1 MPEDNGNKV
10 TKPQFLHIIYLLAFV
25 LLLVWAINAI
35 ITYTK
40 LSSNQ
45 SFLGRL
51 TSSVLL
57 QKPLTQDNVKY
68 VRLQGPQGAPGSQGK
83 IGLTG
88 PQGAPG
94 PQGKIGLTGPSGTSG
109 CINSQ
114 CLSLQP
120 LTPGVQEA
128 GNINISG
135 SVLANTI
142 IATTIQGDGS
152 GLTNVNANKLNGNDS
167 SYYTNASNLTT
178 GTIANNLLSNTVT
191 EQGNNFNSPNQL
203 LQLNSSGGL
212 PAISGANL
220 TDLNA
225 SNISTGTLA
234 DNLLSADVPLLNSN
248 NLFQPSID
256 SANTLNINTTTG
268 STILN
273 VNTNPY
279 TVTNNSGIP
288 PWTTS
293 SSTLPQGLIGATSVT
308 YNGYV
313 YVMGGG
319 SNAVYYA
326 PLNYNGSV
334 GSWTISSNT
343 LPQALHEATSVTYN
357 GYVYVMGGAT
367 GSSSATATNTVYYAP
382 LNSNG
387 SVGSWT
393 TSASTL
399 PQALYGAT
407 SVIYNG
413 YVYVMGGSNNSG
425 GYLNTVY
432 YAPLNSNGLVG
443 SWTASTST
451 LPQALGGATSVTY
464 NGYVYVMGGYNGY
477 LQKTVYYAPLNSNGS
492 VGSWTISSNTL
503 PQTLMFATSVT
514 YNGYVYVMGGN
525 YNTIDD
531 QNNVSYAPLNSNGS
545 VGSWAPSTSTLPYG
559 VQSATSVIYNG
570 YVYVMGGYDFE
581 GSGNSNAVYYTLLPG
596 PITIGQG
603 SINANGILVA
613 TNNTYLQALTANG
626 AVLLQDSTNSTSA
639 FQVQNSLGNTVL
651 AVNTVNN
658 RVGIGTTSPNYPLD
672 VVGNINTSSNYLING
687 VQISSSNLSD
697 SANIARL
704 NANQTF
710 SGVDTFSNV
719 LTLGKELI
727 LDGHYVTGNTSGNT
741 TITAGSAAGTSPTV
755 SINGNDVGGTITI
768 TTGSSGVSSGT
779 IVNVVFANAYGATP
793 SVVISSD
800 NAATAILENYV
811 SGIST
816 TGFSID
822 IANTTV
828 ASTTYVYSYFV
839 TQ

>member
-10 TKPQFLHIIYLLAFV
+10 TKPQFLRIIYLLAFV

-68 VRLQGPQGAPGSQGK
+68 VRLQGPQGAPG
-83 IGLTG
+83 
-88 PQGAPG
+88 

-114 CLSLQP
+114 CLSLQS
-120 LTPGVQEA
+120 LTPGVQET

-268 STILN
+268 SNILN

-293 SSTLPQGLIGATSVT
+293 TS
-308 YNGYV
+308 
-313 YVMGGG
+313 
-319 SNAVYYA
+319 
-326 PLNYNGSV
+326 
-334 GSWTISSNT
+334 T
-343 LPQALHEATSVTYN
+343 LPQALNEATSVTYN
-357 GYVYVMGGAT
+357 GYVYVMGGMNNS
-367 GSSSATATNTVYYAP
+367 GNSSFNTVYYAP

-393 TSASTL
+393 TST
-399 PQALYGAT
+399 
-407 SVIYNG
+407 N
-413 YVYVMGGSNNSG
+413 
-425 GYLNTVY
+425 
-432 YAPLNSNGLVG
+432 
-443 SWTASTST
+443 T

-464 NGYVYVMGGYNGY
+464 NGYVYVMGGDNGSY
-477 LQKTVYYAPLNSNGS
+477 TGQNTVYYAPLNSNGS
-492 VGSWTISSNTL
+492 VGSWTTSTSTL
-503 PQTLMFATSVT
+503 PQGLYGATSVT
-514 YNGYVYVMGGN
+514 YNGYVYVMGGWS
-525 YNTIDD
+525 D
-531 QNNVSYAPLNSNGS
+531 G
-545 VGSWAPSTSTLPYG
+545 
-559 VQSATSVIYNG
+559 
-570 YVYVMGGYDFE
+570 
-581 GSGNSNAVYYTLLPG
+581 VYYTLLPG
-596 PITIGQG
+596 PTTIGQG
-603 SINANGILVA
+603 SVNTNGVLVA

-639 FQVQNSLGNTVL
+639 FEVQNTAGSTVL
-651 AVNTVNN
+651 AVDTVNG
-658 RVGIGTTSPNYPLD
+658 RVGIGTNSPQHSLD
-672 VVGNINTSSNYLING
+672 VAGNINTSGNYLING
-687 VQISSSNLSD
+687 VQISASNLSD

-710 SGVDTFSNV
+710 SGANTFSGM
-719 LTLGKELI
+719 LTLN
-727 LDGHYVTGNTSGNT
+727 GHYNTGNSSGST
-741 TITAGSAAGTSPTV
+741 AVTAGSAAGTSPTV
-755 SINGNDVGGTITI
+755 SINGNDVSGTITI
-768 TTGSSGVSSGT
+768 TTGSSAVSSGT

-822 IANTTV
+822 TANTTV

>member
-10 TKPQFLHIIYLLAFV
+10 TKPQFLRIIYLLAFV

-68 VRLQGPQGAPGSQGK
+68 VRLQGPQGAPG
-83 IGLTG
+83 
-88 PQGAPG
+88 

-114 CLSLQP
+114 CLSLQS
-120 LTPGVQEA
+120 LTPGVQET

-268 STILN
+268 SNILN

-293 SSTLPQGLIGATSVT
+293 TS
-308 YNGYV
+308 
-313 YVMGGG
+313 
-319 SNAVYYA
+319 
-326 PLNYNGSV
+326 
-334 GSWTISSNT
+334 T
-343 LPQALHEATSVTYN
+343 LPQALNEATSVTYN
-357 GYVYVMGGAT
+357 GYVYVMGGMNNS
-367 GSSSATATNTVYYAP
+367 GNSSFNTVYYAP

-393 TSASTL
+393 TST
-399 PQALYGAT
+399 
-407 SVIYNG
+407 N
-413 YVYVMGGSNNSG
+413 
-425 GYLNTVY
+425 
-432 YAPLNSNGLVG
+432 
-443 SWTASTST
+443 T

-464 NGYVYVMGGYNGY
+464 NGYVYVMGGDNGSY
-477 LQKTVYYAPLNSNGS
+477 TGQNTVYYAPLNSNGS
-492 VGSWTISSNTL
+492 VGSWTT
-503 PQTLMFATSVT
+503 
-514 YNGYVYVMGGN
+514 
-525 YNTIDD
+525 
-531 QNNVSYAPLNSNGS
+531 
-545 VGSWAPSTSTLPYG
+545 STSTLPQGLYG
-559 VQSATSVIYNG
+559 ATSVIYNG
-570 YVYVMGGYDFE
+570 YVYVMGGYYN
-581 GSGNSNAVYYTLLPG
+581 GNLNTVYYAPLNSNGSVGSWTTSTSTLPQGLNEATSVTYNGYVYVMGGWSDGVYYTLLPG
-596 PITIGQG
+596 PTTIGQG
-603 SINANGILVA
+603 SVNTNGVLVA

-639 FQVQNSLGNTVL
+639 FEVQNTAGSTVL
-651 AVNTVNN
+651 AVDTVNG
-658 RVGIGTTSPNYPLD
+658 RVGIGTNSPQHSLD
-672 VVGNINTSSNYLING
+672 VAGNINTSGNYLING
-687 VQISSSNLSD
+687 VQISASNLSD

-710 SGVDTFSNV
+710 SGANTFSGM
-719 LTLGKELI
+719 LTLN
-727 LDGHYVTGNTSGNT
+727 GHYNTGNSSGST
-741 TITAGSAAGTSPTV
+741 AVTAGSAAGTSPTV
-755 SINGNDVGGTITI
+755 SINGNDVSGTITI
-768 TTGSSGVSSGT
+768 TTGSSAVSSGT

-822 IANTTV
+822 TANTTV

>member
-10 TKPQFLHIIYLLAFV
+10 TKPQFLRIIYLLAFV

-68 VRLQGPQGAPGSQGK
+68 VRLQGPQGAPG
-83 IGLTG
+83 
-88 PQGAPG
+88 

-114 CLSLQP
+114 CLSLQS
-120 LTPGVQEA
+120 LTPGVQET

-268 STILN
+268 SNILN

-293 SSTLPQGLIGATSVT
+293 TS
-308 YNGYV
+308 
-313 YVMGGG
+313 
-319 SNAVYYA
+319 
-326 PLNYNGSV
+326 
-334 GSWTISSNT
+334 T
-343 LPQALHEATSVTYN
+343 LPQALNEATSVTYN
-357 GYVYVMGGAT
+357 GYVYVMGGMNNS
-367 GSSSATATNTVYYAP
+367 GNSSFNTVYYAP

-393 TSASTL
+393 TST
-399 PQALYGAT
+399 
-407 SVIYNG
+407 N
-413 YVYVMGGSNNSG
+413 
-425 GYLNTVY
+425 
-432 YAPLNSNGLVG
+432 
-443 SWTASTST
+443 T

-464 NGYVYVMGGYNGY
+464 NGYVYVMGGDNGSY
-477 LQKTVYYAPLNSNGS
+477 TGQNTVYYAPLNSNGS
-492 VGSWTISSNTL
+492 VGSWTTSTSTL
-503 PQTLMFATSVT
+503 PQGLYGATSVT
-514 YNGYVYVMGGN
+514 YNGYVYVMGGDN
-525 YNTIDD
+525 NNGSYLNTAYYAPLNTNGSVGSWTISSNTLPQALSGATSVTYNGYVYVMGGYYNGNLNT
-531 QNNVSYAPLNSNGS
+531 VYYAPLNSNGS
-545 VGSWAPSTSTLPYG
+545 VGSWTTSTSTLPQG
-559 VQSATSVIYNG
+559 LNEATSVTYNG
-570 YVYVMGGYDFE
+570 YVYVMGGWSD
-581 GSGNSNAVYYTLLPG
+581 GVYYTLLPG
-596 PITIGQG
+596 PTTIGQG
-603 SINANGILVA
+603 SVNTNGVLVA

-639 FQVQNSLGNTVL
+639 FEVQNTAGSTVL
-651 AVNTVNN
+651 AVDTVNG
-658 RVGIGTTSPNYPLD
+658 RVGIGTNSPQHSLD
-672 VVGNINTSSNYLING
+672 VAGNINTSGNYLING
-687 VQISSSNLSD
+687 VQISASNLSD

-710 SGVDTFSNV
+710 SGANTFSGM
-719 LTLGKELI
+719 LTLN
-727 LDGHYVTGNTSGNT
+727 GHYNTGNSSGST
-741 TITAGSAAGTSPTV
+741 AVTAGSAAGTSPTV
-755 SINGNDVGGTITI
+755 SINGNDVSGTITI
-768 TTGSSGVSSGT
+768 TTGSSAVSSGT

-822 IANTTV
+822 TANTTV

>member
-10 TKPQFLHIIYLLAFV
+10 TKPQFLRIIYLLAFV

-68 VRLQGPQGAPGSQGK
+68 VRLQGPQGAPG
-83 IGLTG
+83 
-88 PQGAPG
+88 

-114 CLSLQP
+114 CLSLQS
-120 LTPGVQEA
+120 LTPGVQET

-268 STILN
+268 SNILN

-293 SSTLPQGLIGATSVT
+293 TS
-308 YNGYV
+308 
-313 YVMGGG
+313 
-319 SNAVYYA
+319 
-326 PLNYNGSV
+326 
-334 GSWTISSNT
+334 T
-343 LPQALHEATSVTYN
+343 LPQALNEATSVTYN
-357 GYVYVMGGAT
+357 GYVYVMGGMNNS
-367 GSSSATATNTVYYAP
+367 GNSSFNTVYYAP

-393 TSASTL
+393 TST
-399 PQALYGAT
+399 
-407 SVIYNG
+407 N
-413 YVYVMGGSNNSG
+413 
-425 GYLNTVY
+425 
-432 YAPLNSNGLVG
+432 
-443 SWTASTST
+443 T

-464 NGYVYVMGGYNGY
+464 NGYVYVMGGDNGSY
-477 LQKTVYYAPLNSNGS
+477 TGQNTVYYAPLNSNGS
-492 VGSWTISSNTL
+492 VGSWTTSTSTL
-503 PQTLMFATSVT
+503 PQGLNEATSVT
-514 YNGYVYVMGGN
+514 YNGYVYVMGGWS
-525 YNTIDD
+525 D
-531 QNNVSYAPLNSNGS
+531 G
-545 VGSWAPSTSTLPYG
+545 
-559 VQSATSVIYNG
+559 
-570 YVYVMGGYDFE
+570 
-581 GSGNSNAVYYTLLPG
+581 VYYTLLPG
-596 PITIGQG
+596 PTTIGQG
-603 SINANGILVA
+603 SVNTNGVLVA

-639 FQVQNSLGNTVL
+639 FEVQNTAGSTVL
-651 AVNTVNN
+651 AVDTVNG
-658 RVGIGTTSPNYPLD
+658 RVGIGTNSPQHSLD
-672 VVGNINTSSNYLING
+672 VAGNINTSGNYLING
-687 VQISSSNLSD
+687 VQISASNLSD

-710 SGVDTFSNV
+710 SGANTFSGM
-719 LTLGKELI
+719 LTLN
-727 LDGHYVTGNTSGNT
+727 GHYNTGNSSGST
-741 TITAGSAAGTSPTV
+741 AVTAGSAAGTSPTV
-755 SINGNDVGGTITI
+755 SINGNDVSGTITI
-768 TTGSSGVSSGT
+768 TTGSSAVSSGT

-822 IANTTV
+822 TANTTV

>member
-10 TKPQFLHIIYLLAFV
+10 TKPQFLRIIYLLAFV

-68 VRLQGPQGAPGSQGK
+68 VRLQGPQGAPG
-83 IGLTG
+83 
-88 PQGAPG
+88 

-114 CLSLQP
+114 CLSLQS
-120 LTPGVQEA
+120 LTPGVQET

-268 STILN
+268 SNILN

-293 SSTLPQGLIGATSVT
+293 TS
-308 YNGYV
+308 
-313 YVMGGG
+313 
-319 SNAVYYA
+319 
-326 PLNYNGSV
+326 
-334 GSWTISSNT
+334 T
-343 LPQALHEATSVTYN
+343 LPQALNEATSVTYN
-357 GYVYVMGGAT
+357 GYVYVMGGMNNS
-367 GSSSATATNTVYYAP
+367 GNSSFNTVYYAP

-393 TSASTL
+393 TST
-399 PQALYGAT
+399 
-407 SVIYNG
+407 N
-413 YVYVMGGSNNSG
+413 
-425 GYLNTVY
+425 
-432 YAPLNSNGLVG
+432 
-443 SWTASTST
+443 T

-464 NGYVYVMGGYNGY
+464 NGYVYVMGGDNGSY
-477 LQKTVYYAPLNSNGS
+477 LNTVYYAPLNSNGS
-492 VGSWTISSNTL
+492 VGSWTTSTSTL
-503 PQTLMFATSVT
+503 PQGLYGATSVT
-514 YNGYVYVMGGN
+514 YNGYVYVMGGWS
-525 YNTIDD
+525 D
-531 QNNVSYAPLNSNGS
+531 G
-545 VGSWAPSTSTLPYG
+545 
-559 VQSATSVIYNG
+559 
-570 YVYVMGGYDFE
+570 
-581 GSGNSNAVYYTLLPG
+581 VYYTLLPG
-596 PITIGQG
+596 PTTIGQG
-603 SINANGILVA
+603 SVNTNGVLVA

-639 FQVQNSLGNTVL
+639 FEVQNTAGSTVL
-651 AVNTVNN
+651 AVDTVNG
-658 RVGIGTTSPNYPLD
+658 RVGIGTNSPQHSLD
-672 VVGNINTSSNYLING
+672 VAGNINTSGNYLING
-687 VQISSSNLSD
+687 VQISASNLSD

-710 SGVDTFSNV
+710 SGANTFSGM
-719 LTLGKELI
+719 LTLN
-727 LDGHYVTGNTSGNT
+727 GHYNTGNSSGST
-741 TITAGSAAGTSPTV
+741 AVTAGSAAGTSPTV
-755 SINGNDVGGTITI
+755 SINGNDVSGTITI
-768 TTGSSGVSSGT
+768 TTGSSAVSSGT

-822 IANTTV
+822 TANTTV

>member
-1 MPEDNGNKV
+1 MPLD
-10 TKPQFLHIIYLLAFV
+10 P
-25 LLLVWAINAI
+25 
-35 ITYTK
+35 
-40 LSSNQ
+40 
-45 SFLGRL
+45 
-51 TSSVLL
+51 
-57 QKPLTQDNVKY
+57 
-68 VRLQGPQGAPGSQGK
+68 QGK

-114 CLSLQP
+114 CLSLQS
-120 LTPGVQEA
+120 LTPGVQET

-268 STILN
+268 SNILN

-293 SSTLPQGLIGATSVT
+293 TS
-308 YNGYV
+308 
-313 YVMGGG
+313 
-319 SNAVYYA
+319 
-326 PLNYNGSV
+326 
-334 GSWTISSNT
+334 T
-343 LPQALHEATSVTYN
+343 LPQALNEATSVTYN
-357 GYVYVMGGAT
+357 GYVYVMGGMNNS
-367 GSSSATATNTVYYAP
+367 GNSSFNTVYYAP

-393 TSASTL
+393 TST
-399 PQALYGAT
+399 
-407 SVIYNG
+407 N
-413 YVYVMGGSNNSG
+413 
-425 GYLNTVY
+425 
-432 YAPLNSNGLVG
+432 
-443 SWTASTST
+443 T

-464 NGYVYVMGGYNGY
+464 NGYVYVMGGDNGSY
-477 LQKTVYYAPLNSNGS
+477 TGQNTVYYAPLNSNGS
-492 VGSWTISSNTL
+492 VGSWTTSTSTL
-503 PQTLMFATSVT
+503 PQGLYGATSVT
-514 YNGYVYVMGGN
+514 YNGYVYVMGGDN
-525 YNTIDD
+525 NNGSYLNTAYYAPLNTNGSVGSWTISSNTLPQALSGATSVTYNGYVYVMGGYYNGNLNT
-531 QNNVSYAPLNSNGS
+531 VYYAPLNSNGS
-545 VGSWAPSTSTLPYG
+545 VGSWTTSTSTLPQG
-559 VQSATSVIYNG
+559 LNEATSVTYNG
-570 YVYVMGGYDFE
+570 YVYVMGGWSD
-581 GSGNSNAVYYTLLPG
+581 GVYYTLLPG
-596 PITIGQG
+596 PTTIGQG
-603 SINANGILVA
+603 SVNTNGVLVA

-639 FQVQNSLGNTVL
+639 FEVQNTAGSTVL
-651 AVNTVNN
+651 AVDTVNG
-658 RVGIGTTSPNYPLD
+658 RVGIGTNSPQHSLD
-672 VVGNINTSSNYLING
+672 VAGNINTSGNYLING
-687 VQISSSNLSD
+687 VQISASNLSD

-710 SGVDTFSNV
+710 SGANTFSGM
-719 LTLGKELI
+719 LTLN
-727 LDGHYVTGNTSGNT
+727 GHYNTGNSSGST
-741 TITAGSAAGTSPTV
+741 AVTAGSAAGTSPTV
-755 SINGNDVGGTITI
+755 SINGNDVSGTITI
-768 TTGSSGVSSGT
+768 TTGSSAVSSGT

-822 IANTTV
+822 TANTTV

>member
-1 MPEDNGNKV
+1 M
-10 TKPQFLHIIYLLAFV
+10 
-25 LLLVWAINAI
+25 
-35 ITYTK
+35 
-40 LSSNQ
+40 
-45 SFLGRL
+45 
-51 TSSVLL
+51 
-57 QKPLTQDNVKY
+57 
-68 VRLQGPQGAPGSQGK
+68 
-83 IGLTG
+83 
-88 PQGAPG
+88 
-94 PQGKIGLTGPSGTSG
+94 
-109 CINSQ
+109 
-114 CLSLQP
+114 
-120 LTPGVQEA
+120 TPGVQEA

-191 EQGNNFNSPNQL
+191 EQGNNFNSSNQL

-268 STILN
+268 SNILN
-273 VNTNPY
+273 VSTNPY

-293 SSTLPQGLIGATSVT
+293 SSTLPQALMGATSVT

-313 YVMGGG
+313 YVMGGLDDWG
-319 SNAVYYA
+319 FYSIYLNTVYYA
-326 PLNYNGSV
+326 PLNANGSV
-334 GSWTISSNT
+334 GSWTTSTSTLPQELYRATSVIYNGYVYVMGGYNGSTGTTLNTVYYAPLNSNGSVGSWTASTST
-343 LPQALHEATSVTYN
+343 LPQALSAATSVTYN
-357 GYVYVMGGAT
+357 GYVYVMGGHNNN
-367 GSSSATATNTVYYAP
+367 NTVYYAP

-393 TSASTL
+393 TSTSTL
-399 PQALYGAT
+399 PQGLSGAT
-407 SVIYNG
+407 SVTYNG
-413 YVYVMGGSNNSG
+413 YVYVMGGNN
-425 GYLNTVY
+425 GYSNTVY
-432 YAPLNSNGLVG
+432 YAPLNSNGSVG

-451 LPQALGGATSVTY
+451 LPQALSEATSVTY
-464 NGYVYVMGGYNGY
+464 NGYVYVMGGYNNNNY
-477 LQKTVYYAPLNSNGS
+477 FQKTVYYAPLNSNGS
-492 VGSWTISSNTL
+492 VGSWTASTSTL
-503 PQTLMFATSVT
+503 PRGLGEATSVT
-514 YNGYVYVMGGN
+514 YNGYVYVMGDG
-525 YNTIDD
+525 
-531 QNNVSYAPLNSNGS
+531 
-545 VGSWAPSTSTLPYG
+545 
-559 VQSATSVIYNG
+559 
-570 YVYVMGGYDFE
+570 
-581 GSGNSNAVYYTLLPG
+581 NAVYYTLLPG
-596 PITIGQG
+596 PTTIAQG
-603 SINANGILVA
+603 SVNTNGVLVA

-639 FQVQNSLGNTVL
+639 FQVQNSLGTTVL
-651 AVNTVNN
+651 NVDTVNN
-658 RVGIGTTSPNYPLD
+658 RVGIGTSSPNYPLD

-704 NANQTF
+704 NATQTF
-710 SGVDTFSNV
+710 SGIDTFSNV

-727 LDGHYVTGNTSGNT
+727 LDGHYVTGNSSGNT
-741 TITAGSAAGTSPTV
+741 TITAGSAVGTSPTV
-755 SINGNDVGGTITI
+755 SINGNDVGGTITV

>member
-10 TKPQFLHIIYLLAFV
+10 TKPQFLRIIYLLAFV

-68 VRLQGPQGAPGSQGK
+68 VRLQGPQGAPG
-83 IGLTG
+83 
-88 PQGAPG
+88 

-114 CLSLQP
+114 CLSLQS
-120 LTPGVQEA
+120 LTPGVQET

-268 STILN
+268 SNILN

-293 SSTLPQGLIGATSVT
+293 TS
-308 YNGYV
+308 
-313 YVMGGG
+313 
-319 SNAVYYA
+319 
-326 PLNYNGSV
+326 
-334 GSWTISSNT
+334 T
-343 LPQALHEATSVTYN
+343 LPQALNEATSVTYN
-357 GYVYVMGGAT
+357 GYVYVMGGMNNS
-367 GSSSATATNTVYYAP
+367 GNSSFNTVYYAP

-393 TSASTL
+393 TST
-399 PQALYGAT
+399 
-407 SVIYNG
+407 N
-413 YVYVMGGSNNSG
+413 
-425 GYLNTVY
+425 
-432 YAPLNSNGLVG
+432 
-443 SWTASTST
+443 T

-464 NGYVYVMGGYNGY
+464 NGYVYVMGGDNGSY
-477 LQKTVYYAPLNSNGS
+477 TGQNTVYYAPLNSNGS
-492 VGSWTISSNTL
+492 VGSWTTSTSTLPQGLYGATSVIYNGYVYVMGGDNNNGSYLNTAYYAPLNTNGSVGSWTISSNTL
-503 PQTLMFATSVT
+503 PQALSGATSVT
-514 YNGYVYVMGGN
+514 YNGYVYVMGGY
-525 YNTIDD
+525 YNGNLNT
-531 QNNVSYAPLNSNGS
+531 VYYAPLNSNGS
-545 VGSWAPSTSTLPYG
+545 VGSWTTSTSTLPQG
-559 VQSATSVIYNG
+559 LNEATSVTYNG
-570 YVYVMGGYDFE
+570 YVYVMGGWSD
-581 GSGNSNAVYYTLLPG
+581 GVYYTLLPG
-596 PITIGQG
+596 PTTIGQG
-603 SINANGILVA
+603 SVNTNGVLVA

-639 FQVQNSLGNTVL
+639 FEVQNTAGSTVL
-651 AVNTVNN
+651 AVDTVNG
-658 RVGIGTTSPNYPLD
+658 RVGIGTNSPQHSLD
-672 VVGNINTSSNYLING
+672 VAGNINTSGNYLING
-687 VQISSSNLSD
+687 VQISASNLSD

-710 SGVDTFSNV
+710 SGANTFSGM
-719 LTLGKELI
+719 LTLN
-727 LDGHYVTGNTSGNT
+727 GHYNTGNSSGST
-741 TITAGSAAGTSPTV
+741 AVTAGSAAGTSPTV
-755 SINGNDVGGTITI
+755 SINGNDVSGTITI
-768 TTGSSGVSSGT
+768 TTGSSAVSSGT

-822 IANTTV
+822 TANTTV

>member
-10 TKPQFLHIIYLLAFV
+10 TKPQFLRIIYLLAFV

-68 VRLQGPQGAPGSQGK
+68 VRLQGPQGAPG
-83 IGLTG
+83 
-88 PQGAPG
+88 

-114 CLSLQP
+114 CLSLQS
-120 LTPGVQEA
+120 LTPGVQET

-268 STILN
+268 SNILN

-293 SSTLPQGLIGATSVT
+293 TS
-308 YNGYV
+308 
-313 YVMGGG
+313 
-319 SNAVYYA
+319 
-326 PLNYNGSV
+326 
-334 GSWTISSNT
+334 T
-343 LPQALHEATSVTYN
+343 LPQALNEATSVTYN
-357 GYVYVMGGAT
+357 GYVYVMGGMNNS
-367 GSSSATATNTVYYAP
+367 GNSSFNTVYYAP

-393 TSASTL
+393 TST
-399 PQALYGAT
+399 
-407 SVIYNG
+407 N
-413 YVYVMGGSNNSG
+413 
-425 GYLNTVY
+425 
-432 YAPLNSNGLVG
+432 
-443 SWTASTST
+443 T

-464 NGYVYVMGGYNGY
+464 NGYVYVMGGDNGSY
-477 LQKTVYYAPLNSNGS
+477 TGQNTVYYAPLNSNGS
-492 VGSWTISSNTL
+492 VGSWTTSTSTL
-503 PQTLMFATSVT
+503 PQGLYGATSVIYNGYVYVMGGEVSGSYLNTVYYAPLNSNGSVGSWTTSTSTLPQGLYGATSVT
-514 YNGYVYVMGGN
+514 YNGYVYVMGGDN
-525 YNTIDD
+525 NNGSYLNTAYYAPLNTNGSVGSWTISSNTLPQALSGATSVTYNGYVYVMGGYYNGNLNT
-531 QNNVSYAPLNSNGS
+531 VYYAPLNSNGS
-545 VGSWAPSTSTLPYG
+545 VGSWTTSTSTLPQG
-559 VQSATSVIYNG
+559 LNEATSVTYNG
-570 YVYVMGGYDFE
+570 YVYVMGGWSD
-581 GSGNSNAVYYTLLPG
+581 GVYYTLLPG
-596 PITIGQG
+596 PTTIGQG
-603 SINANGILVA
+603 SVNTNGVLVA

-639 FQVQNSLGNTVL
+639 FEVQNTAGSTVL
-651 AVNTVNN
+651 AVDTVNG
-658 RVGIGTTSPNYPLD
+658 RVGIGTNSPQHSLD
-672 VVGNINTSSNYLING
+672 VAGNINTSGNYLING
-687 VQISSSNLSD
+687 VQISASNLSD

-710 SGVDTFSNV
+710 SGANTFSGM
-719 LTLGKELI
+719 LTLN
-727 LDGHYVTGNTSGNT
+727 GHYNTGNSSGST
-741 TITAGSAAGTSPTV
+741 AVTAGSAAGTSPTV
-755 SINGNDVGGTITI
+755 SINGNDVSGTITI
-768 TTGSSGVSSGT
+768 TTGSSAVSSGT

-822 IANTTV
+822 TANTTV

>member
-10 TKPQFLHIIYLLAFV
+10 TKPQFLRIIYLLAFV

-68 VRLQGPQGAPGSQGK
+68 VRLQGPQGAPG
-83 IGLTG
+83 
-88 PQGAPG
+88 

-114 CLSLQP
+114 CLSLQS
-120 LTPGVQEA
+120 LTPGVQET

-268 STILN
+268 SNILN

-293 SSTLPQGLIGATSVT
+293 TS
-308 YNGYV
+308 
-313 YVMGGG
+313 
-319 SNAVYYA
+319 
-326 PLNYNGSV
+326 
-334 GSWTISSNT
+334 T
-343 LPQALHEATSVTYN
+343 LPQALNEATSVTYN
-357 GYVYVMGGAT
+357 GYVYVMGGMNNS
-367 GSSSATATNTVYYAP
+367 GNSSFNTVYYAP

-393 TSASTL
+393 TSTNTL
-399 PQALYGAT
+399 PQAL
-407 SVIYNG
+407 S
-413 YVYVMGGSNNSG
+413 
-425 GYLNTVY
+425 
-432 YAPLNSNGLVG
+432 
-443 SWTASTST
+443 
-451 LPQALGGATSVTY
+451 GATSVTY
-464 NGYVYVMGGYNGY
+464 NGYVYVMGGYNGSY
-477 LQKTVYYAPLNSNGS
+477 LT
-492 VGSWTISSNTL
+492 
-503 PQTLMFATSVT
+503 
-514 YNGYVYVMGGN
+514 
-525 YNTIDD
+525 
-531 QNNVSYAPLNSNGS
+531 
-545 VGSWAPSTSTLPYG
+545 PSTTL
-559 VQSATSVIYNG
+559 
-570 YVYVMGGYDFE
+570 
-581 GSGNSNAVYYTLLPG
+581 
-596 PITIGQG
+596 
-603 SINANGILVA
+603 
-613 TNNTYLQALTANG
+613 
-626 AVLLQDSTNSTSA
+626 
-639 FQVQNSLGNTVL
+639 
-651 AVNTVNN
+651 
-658 RVGIGTTSPNYPLD
+658 
-672 VVGNINTSSNYLING
+672 
-687 VQISSSNLSD
+687 
-697 SANIARL
+697 
-704 NANQTF
+704 
-710 SGVDTFSNV
+710 
-719 LTLGKELI
+719 
-727 LDGHYVTGNTSGNT
+727 H
-741 TITAGSAAGTSPTV
+741 
-755 SINGNDVGGTITI
+755 
-768 TTGSSGVSSGT
+768 
-779 IVNVVFANAYGATP
+779 
-793 SVVISSD
+793 
-800 NAATAILENYV
+800 
-811 SGIST
+811 
-816 TGFSID
+816 
-822 IANTTV
+822 
-828 ASTTYVYSYFV
+828 
-839 TQ
+839 